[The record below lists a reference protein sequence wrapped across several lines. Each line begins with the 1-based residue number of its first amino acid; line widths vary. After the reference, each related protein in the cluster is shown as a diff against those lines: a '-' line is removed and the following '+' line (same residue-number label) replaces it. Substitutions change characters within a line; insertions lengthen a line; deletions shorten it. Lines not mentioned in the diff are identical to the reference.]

1 MKSIFRVFL
10 LVALTCSF
18 YSFGCGGGGS
28 GGSGG
33 LGDIVACNAATNDGC
48 ETDLDCEYV
57 TSGDTGCFEPIVLKG
72 KVFNLASG
80 AAIEGARVVA
90 LDANGSVASNVA
102 VTNAEGNYEISP
114 SVKRDAEG
122 NPASGQSVTLRADAA
137 GFQTFPGG
145 VRQALPID
153 ATAAVKAQVLW
164 AKSFVLQTA
173 LTDVGL
179 IAFEAGAPTASIY
192 GTAELPETIKGTLVV
207 AELSATQGYTAIA
220 DLAGGYRIFNLPAGA
235 YTVRGYT
242 QGSNYNP
249 AAVTLADAESKEAN
263 LTLSGYATATLN
275 GSVQIV
281 NPGSGDTTSVI
292 LAVEST
298 FNENL
303 VRGEMPPGLRA
314 PSPGTD
320 PNIKGSFTI
329 EGIPAG
335 RYVVLAAFENDYL
348 VRDPDTCI
356 SGTDILHQEF
366 TAGQTV
372 DLSDGFKITGSLDV
386 ISPGA
391 AGPEE
396 VATTTPTFTWQDDS
410 SEENYRV
417 TVLDS
422 FGNTVWQTTIPGVS
436 SGNPSVTYDADGS
449 GALLESGM
457 FYQFKAVSTHTK
469 GGSTCEISQTED
481 LKGVFYI
488 Q

>member
-1 MKSIFRVFL
+1 MKMKSIFRVFL

-33 LGDIVACNAATNDGC
+33 LGDIVACNVTTNDGC
-48 ETDLDCEYV
+48 ETGLDCEYV
-57 TSGDTGCFEPIVLKG
+57 TSGETGCFEAIILKG
-72 KVFNLASG
+72 KVFNLASN

-102 VTNAEGNYEISP
+102 VTNAEGNYELSP

-153 ATAAVKAQVLW
+153 ATAAVKAQVIST
-164 AKSFVLQTA
+164 KSYVLQTA

-179 IAFEAGAPTASIY
+179 IALEAGAPTASIF
-192 GTAELPETIKGTLVV
+192 GTVELPETIKGTLVV

-249 AAVTLADAESKEAN
+249 ATVTLADAESKEAN
-263 LTLSGYATATLN
+263 LTLSSDATATLG

-281 NPGSGDTTSVI
+281 NAPGGSTTSVI
-292 LAVEST
+292 LVVEST
-298 FNENL
+298 FNTAL
-303 VRGEMPPGLRA
+303 TRGEMPPGLRA
-314 PSPGTD
+314 PAPGIA
-320 PNIKGSFTI
+320 PNISGSFTI
-329 EGIPAG
+329 DGIPAST
-335 RYVVLAAFENDYL
+335 YVVLAAFENDGL

-356 SGTDILHQEF
+356 SGTDILHRAF
-366 TAGQTV
+366 SAGETV
-372 DLSDGFKITGSLDV
+372 DLADGFKITEALE
-386 ISPGA
+386 ILSPGA
-391 AGPEE
+391 GAPEA
-396 VATTTPTFTWQDDS
+396 VTTATPTFSWVDDS
-410 SEENYRV
+410 SEDQYDI
-417 TVLDS
+417 TLLDT
-422 FGNTVWQTTIPGVS
+422 FGNQIWTKTIAGVS
-436 SGNPSVTYDADGS
+436 GSNPSVVYDGP
-449 GALLESGM
+449 ALVTGM
-457 FYQFKAVSTHTK
+457 YYQFKVVSSK
-469 GGSTCEISQTED
+469 SGCELSQTED